1 MKKALIYSLS
11 LALLLSLTACH
22 RAQADQPDASQP
34 DPAAVSTPAD
44 VSTPE
49 PEKPAAPEQLSSKTG
64 LSEITHDELL
74 NVFQQEYDTSK
85 DLYHSDSEDTIQG
98 ELLAIQITVE
108 GMGKAL
114 PSDYEAQ
121 YRAWRPSAAQQ
132 DAQENPQVPQN
143 NADTSTA
150 PAEKDTQ
157 TSKGS
162 ITTQTQTQTQTKTSG
177 DTQQPQDTQD
187 NYTSDGVYMG
197 PDASQVYDDT
207 KSTEPSSP
215 NPWDGADLLIGYGE
229 NPGTGSSIP
238 QEYKPGGIKEAGK

>member
-11 LALLLSLTACH
+11 LVLLLSLTACH

-49 PEKPAAPEQLSSKTG
+49 PEKPAAPEQLSSKAG

-108 GMGKAL
+108 GMEKAL

-132 DAQENPQVPQN
+132 DAQENTQVPQN
-143 NADTSTA
+143 NTDTSTA

-157 TSKGS
+157 TQSKP
-162 ITTQTQTQTQTKTSG
+162 SG
-177 DTQQPQDTQD
+177 GTQQQAQGTPQG
-187 NYTSDGVYMG
+187 NYTSDGMDLG
-197 PDASQVYDDT
+197 PDPSQHEYKGKPHESVAD
-207 KSTEPSSP
+207 
-215 NPWDGADLLIGYGE
+215 PWAGSDLIIGYGE
-229 NPGTGSSIP
+229 NPGTSTGPAIP
-238 QEYKPGGIKEAGK
+238 NEYIPGGIKEAGE

>member
-11 LALLLSLTACH
+11 LALLLVVVLVACH
-22 RAQADQPDASQP
+22 KPQADQPDASQP

-49 PEKPAAPEQLSSKTG
+49 PEKHTAPEQLSSRAG

-132 DAQENPQVPQN
+132 DAQENTQVPQN
-143 NADTSTA
+143 NTDTSTA

-157 TSKGS
+157 TQSGGGS
-162 ITTQTQTQTQTKTSG
+162 TTTQTQSKPSGGTQQTQGTYS
-177 DTQQPQDTQD
+177 
-187 NYTSDGVYMG
+187 SDGMDLG
-197 PDASQVYDDT
+197 PNPSQYGKGETD
-207 KSTEPSSP
+207 PSSS
-215 NPWDGADLLIGYGE
+215 NPWSGADLLIGYGE
-229 NPGTGSSIP
+229 NPGTSTGSSTP
-238 QEYKPGGIKEAGK
+238 NEYIPGGIKEAGK

>member
-11 LALLLSLTACH
+11 LALLLVVVLVACH
-22 RAQADQPDASQP
+22 KPQAGQPDASQP
-34 DPAAVSTPAD
+34 DPAAASTPAD

-49 PEKPAAPEQLSSKTG
+49 PEKPAAPEQLSSRAG

-85 DLYHSDSEDTIQG
+85 GLYHSDSEDTIQG

-132 DAQENPQVPQN
+132 DAQENTQVPQN
-143 NADTSTA
+143 NTDTSTA

-157 TSKGS
+157 TQSGGGS
-162 ITTQTQTQTQTKTSG
+162 TTTQTQSKPSG
-177 DTQQPQDTQD
+177 DTQQAPGTPQG
-187 NYTSDGVYMG
+187 NYTSDGMDLG
-197 PDASQVYDDT
+197 PDPSQHEYKGKPHESVAD
-207 KSTEPSSP
+207 
-215 NPWDGADLLIGYGE
+215 PWAGSDLIIGYG
-229 NPGTGSSIP
+229 S
-238 QEYKPGGIKEAGK
+238 

>member
-22 RAQADQPDASQP
+22 RAQAEQQDASQP
-34 DPAAVSTPAD
+34 GPAAVSTPAD

-49 PEKPAAPEQLSSKTG
+49 PATPEQLSSKAG

-85 DLYHSDSEDTIQG
+85 GLYHSDSEDTIQG

-108 GMGKAL
+108 GMEKAL

-132 DAQENPQVPQN
+132 DAQENTQVPQN
-143 NADTSTA
+143 NTDTSTA

-157 TSKGS
+157 TRSGGGTT
-162 ITTQTQTQTQTKTSG
+162 TTQTQTPAQGKPSE
-177 DTQQPQDTQD
+177 DTQQTQGATQD

-197 PDASQVYDDT
+197 SDASQHFDT
-207 KSTEPSSP
+207 SKSGHAVAD
-215 NPWDGADLLIGYGE
+215 PWAGADLLIGYGDIQVQAKDLM
-229 NPGTGSSIP
+229 NTY
-238 QEYKPGGIKEAGK
+238 QLV